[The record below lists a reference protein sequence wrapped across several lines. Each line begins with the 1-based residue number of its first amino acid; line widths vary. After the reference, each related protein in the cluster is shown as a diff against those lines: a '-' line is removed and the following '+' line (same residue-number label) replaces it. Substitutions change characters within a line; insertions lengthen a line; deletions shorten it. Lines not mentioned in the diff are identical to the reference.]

1 MEKVMLVGCQLP
13 EVTDE
18 QIESTMSELAA
29 LAVTAGG
36 EVVTEVLQKRQKV
49 NAATYIGKGKI
60 EELHVLEEEL
70 EIDTIIFNDEL
81 SPSQLMSLA
90 EQLESKVVDRTQL
103 ILDIFA
109 MRARSREGKLQVELA
124 QLNYH
129 LPRLSGIGVNLSRL
143 GGGIGTR
150 GPGETKLETDRRYI
164 RRRISDI
171 KQQLQTIVD
180 HRERYRERRHANA
193 RFQIALIGY
202 TNAGKSSLFNRLT
215 EANAFEED
223 LLFATLDP
231 LTRKFK
237 CPSGFTA
244 LMTDTVGFIQKL
256 PTTLVAAFRST
267 LEEAGQADMIL
278 HVIDASHPDH
288 LEHEK
293 TVEKL
298 LSELNA
304 DHIPVLKL
312 YNKKDK
318 LKTPFIPTKGAY
330 LVSVLDPEDQA
341 KIKKGIEEKIRE
353 EMTAYHVHVAA
364 EDGKMLATLKQ
375 ETLVSGGEFDEGSN
389 GYYYHG
395 FVHASSPLFPV
406 LTASVKTIKEP

>member
-13 EVTDE
+13 NVTDD
-18 QIESTMSELAA
+18 QIDSTMSELAA
-29 LAVTAGG
+29 LAITAGG
-36 EVVTEVLQKRQKV
+36 QVAAEALQKRQKV
-49 NAATYIGKGKI
+49 NPATYIGKGKV
-60 EELHVLEEEL
+60 EELQAIEKEL

-81 SPSQLMSLA
+81 SPSQLMNLA
-90 EQLESKVVDRTQL
+90 GELESKVVDRTQL

-171 KQQLQTIVD
+171 KQQLQTIVE
-180 HRERYRERRHANA
+180 HRERYRERRHTNS

-237 CPSGFTA
+237 TPSGFTA

-267 LEEAGQADMIL
+267 LEEAGQADLII

-293 TVEKL
+293 TVERL
-298 LSELNA
+298 LTELNA
-304 DHIPVLKL
+304 DRIPILKL

-318 LKTPFIPTKGAY
+318 LTTPFIPTKGAY
-330 LVSVLDPEDQA
+330 LVSVLDSEDQTR
-341 KIKKGIEEKIRE
+341 IRHGVEEKIKE
-353 EMTAYHVHVAA
+353 EMSPYHVHVAA
-364 EDGKMLATLKQ
+364 EDGKMLSTLKQ
-375 ETLVSGGEFDEGSN
+375 ETIVASGEFDEDTN

-406 LTASVKTIKEP
+406 LTASVKTIKET